1 MKMVNAAILR
11 TGVQS
16 NTMVRDACVVEENC
30 LHPCTM
36 EHLLKEEEKGKL
48 MMMVNK
54 LEIVAQ
60 MTPLLS

>member
-1 MKMVNAAILR
+1 
-11 TGVQS
+11 
-16 NTMVRDACVVEENC
+16 
-30 LHPCTM
+30 M

-60 MTPLLS
+60 MTPMLS